1 MRRDPAHVDRQD
13 DDQDQRDGQRDAS
26 GQCLH
31 RARGLA
37 LVDEHVI
44 EAGAEVPHDDDQEGD
59 DQQGFQR
66 VVHGDALGGGAP
78 AASLQRDGCII
89 AADGQARVSHRRN
102 MLFSST
108 LFSSRLSGWVLAL
121 AAMTLFAGLG
131 HWQLGRKVEKQAQ
144 LDAAQR
150 VLSERVPHALSIAD
164 DPQLARGYDWAA
176 GAGRFV
182 DAPAVLLDNQQR
194 AGRIGVRIYRLFQ
207 PASGTAPLLV
217 ELGWLPVQ
225 GERVMPDVPRS
236 EGSIRLEG
244 LLSPPPSQG
253 LARATAV
260 PQPNGT
266 LLATGLDADQLRA
279 ALHADRLAPRV
290 LRLDPRLPIGYARD
304 LDILPNTLPPQKHLG
319 YAVQWFALALAVLA
333 TALILTFRKAK
344 E

>member
-1 MRRDPAHVDRQD
+1 
-13 DDQDQRDGQRDAS
+13 
-26 GQCLH
+26 
-31 RARGLA
+31 
-37 LVDEHVI
+37 
-44 EAGAEVPHDDDQEGD
+44 
-59 DQQGFQR
+59 
-66 VVHGDALGGGAP
+66 
-78 AASLQRDGCII
+78 
-89 AADGQARVSHRRN
+89 
-102 MLFSST
+102 MLFESRPYW
-108 LFSSRLSGWVLAL
+108 SRLFGWILAL

-131 HWQLGRKVEKQAQ
+131 HWQLGRRVEKQAQ

-150 VLSERVPHALSIAD
+150 VLSERMPRALSFAAD
-164 DPQLARGYDWAA
+164 AQQARGYDWAA
-176 GAGRFV
+176 GEGYFV

-194 AGRIGVRIYRLFQ
+194 EGRIGVRIYRLFQ
-207 PASGTAPLLV
+207 PAGDSAPLLV

-244 LLSPPPSQG
+244 LLSPPPSPG

-260 PQPNGT
+260 PQPNGV
-266 LLATGLDADQLRA
+266 LLATALDADQLRG

-319 YAVQWFALALAVLA
+319 YAVQWFALALAVLV

-344 E
+344 P